1 MDSDKLISET
11 KQSMEKALD
20 HFREDLAVVRIG
32 RANPSL
38 LEGLKVDAYGTK
50 MNLRELAS
58 INSPQPALLVVQVWD
73 SGNVTDVEKAL
84 RESPL
89 NLIPSTEGNLIKVP
103 IPPLSEERRAEMKK
117 LVVEKAENARV
128 SVRNKRRETIERV
141 EKAEKNKEMSED
153 EKFKL
158 SRQVQKITEDF
169 SKQIDNLAKQKESEI
184 LNI

>member
-1 MDSDKLISET
+1 
-11 KQSMEKALD
+11 
-20 HFREDLAVVRIG
+20 
-32 RANPSL
+32 
-38 LEGLKVDAYGTK
+38 
-50 MNLRELAS
+50 
-58 INSPQPALLVVQVWD
+58 LVVQVWD
-73 SGNVTDVEKAL
+73 SGNVTNVEKVI

-89 NLIPSTEGNLIKVP
+89 NLSPSTENNLIKVP

-158 SRQVQKITEDF
+158 SRQVQKTTEDF
-169 SKQIDNLAKQKESEI
+169 SKQIDDLAKQKESEI